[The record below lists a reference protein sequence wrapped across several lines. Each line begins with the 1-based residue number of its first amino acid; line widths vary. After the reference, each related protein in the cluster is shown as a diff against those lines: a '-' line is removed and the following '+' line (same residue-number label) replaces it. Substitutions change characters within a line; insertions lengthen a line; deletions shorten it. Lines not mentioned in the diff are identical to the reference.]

1 MKKTFA
7 WLHFG
12 HIRMRRQETGGM
24 LALDK
29 KKIQLNQI
37 NIKRF
42 IDITL
47 NISILFDILCPQ
59 LHGG

>member
-1 MKKTFA
+1 
-7 WLHFG
+7 
-12 HIRMRRQETGGM
+12 MRRQETGGM

-42 IDITL
+42 IDILL
-47 NISILFDILCPQ
+47 NISILFDIL
-59 LHGG
+59 